1 MKIKVLIS
9 LFVGLNLI
17 GCGLPS
23 RLRTNSIIQDITKF
37 RDAEQIYKDK
47 YGNGSYA
54 SVNELID
61 KGLLE
66 TRFADL
72 EEHGY
77 RFNLIVERQYYNLP
91 VTPATN
97 ETKSHSKDDDE
108 LSLFVDDSGIIR
120 ASVKPNNPATSKSSP
135 ISPWSEVL

>member
-77 RFNLIVERQYYNLP
+77 IYCSPLRQTDFRVSIL
-91 VTPATN
+91 
-97 ETKSHSKDDDE
+97 TKRENTFYGQRTQLD
-108 LSLFVDDSGIIR
+108 GGR
-120 ASVKPNNPATSKSSP
+120 
-135 ISPWSEVL
+135 